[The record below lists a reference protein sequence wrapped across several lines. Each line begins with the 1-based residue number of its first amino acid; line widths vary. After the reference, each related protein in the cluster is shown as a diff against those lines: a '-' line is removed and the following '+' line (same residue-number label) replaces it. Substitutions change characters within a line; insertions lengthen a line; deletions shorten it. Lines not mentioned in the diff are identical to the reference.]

1 MRNGTVNCMYFEGN
15 FAHEAGDD
23 IFTSSLI
30 PCIRSGSNG
39 STDTSIDARKKV
51 FRATPPFYYSDNL
64 TNSSIVTGAAEIK
77 FIDKVNVSR
86 DDLHISVYPGQLF
99 NLTTKMEPLDE
110 LEALSKV
117 PFFATT
123 NVSNFT
129 FPAVKV
135 DPNNEY
141 TTRYLQFLASKN
153 CNTGLGLCDASIEA
167 QLQAVP
173 EPPLL
178 FSFNVSLS
186 ECPPGSWV
194 SFPNNATEG
203 QCECARNGTSD
214 GYLKGIICYKRG
226 SDLSIFRQAS
236 VWYGEQEINKLHSR
250 NISITA
256 PCSIYCP
263 PTRSNF
269 NLIPLNQTDPTSGI
283 CASQSRG
290 ILCGTCVHGIVITSN
305 TFKCCTLEERQAI
318 SAAGAWV
325 AWIAIQLVLTTVIVA
340 VILLSGCDVIGGTL
354 CSYVFFSQ
362 VVLEL
367 NLHGCTSGTTL
378 SVIENIERSYA
389 IWSLRFRWLLPYVN
403 LCMPS
408 IDNTL
413 EALAIDYAFAIYPF
427 VLIAI
432 AWIIAHCQEKGW
444 CCCCLGVCGKIK
456 DCFGWLKRKVKCCDI
471 FLRWFRGR
479 VSLAHGIATCLIL
492 TYGNL
497 LMVSFF
503 ILAPVQLSVPH
514 GYGHH
519 PNDIE
524 GGSLRSLYNGD
535 FAYFGF
541 PHYLYGTGAILVVG
555 IFGVIPPLF
564 LMSYP
569 WLPQFLKWCNKCK
582 CSLVLGKKMEGWYEK
597 RFAHH
602 FLEMFQ
608 GHYKSS
614 HCYFAGM
621 WLVYRLVLHAI
632 NVFTPDC
639 ATSFTVQIIFG
650 VIFLLLHSILQPNKE
665 RKHNVLD
672 SLFLANIILL
682 STLGLVF
689 WSSNGQ
695 GSGTNAITAAMAIF
709 LILPHLYFLAV
720 VIIYIIYI
728 WRYCHKEQDPH
739 DQQPLLNFGSDAV
752 MCCIAGGPIRA
763 PINQADST
771 DFEENSSRN
780 VTEANLALSYYA
792 FDERNGRASDRNMN

>member
-1 MRNGTVNCMYFEGN
+1 M
-15 FAHEAGDD
+15 
-23 IFTSSLI
+23 
-30 PCIRSGSNG
+30 
-39 STDTSIDARKKV
+39 
-51 FRATPPFYYSDNL
+51 
-64 TNSSIVTGAAEIK
+64 
-77 FIDKVNVSR
+77 
-86 DDLHISVYPGQLF
+86 
-99 NLTTKMEPLDE
+99 
-110 LEALSKV
+110 
-117 PFFATT
+117 
-123 NVSNFT
+123 
-129 FPAVKV
+129 
-135 DPNNEY
+135 
-141 TTRYLQFLASKN
+141 FL
-153 CNTGLGLCDASIEA
+153 C
-167 QLQAVP
+167 
-173 EPPLL
+173 LL
-178 FSFNVSLS
+178 
-186 ECPPGSWV
+186 
-194 SFPNNATEG
+194 
-203 QCECARNGTSD
+203 R
-214 GYLKGIICYKRG
+214 
-226 SDLSIFRQAS
+226 
-236 VWYGEQEINKLHSR
+236 
-250 NISITA
+250 
-256 PCSIYCP
+256 
-263 PTRSNF
+263 
-269 NLIPLNQTDPTSGI
+269 
-283 CASQSRG
+283 
-290 ILCGTCVHGIVITSN
+290 
-305 TFKCCTLEERQAI
+305 
-318 SAAGAWV
+318 
-325 AWIAIQLVLTTVIVA
+325 
-340 VILLSGCDVIGGTL
+340 
-354 CSYVFFSQ
+354 Q

-378 SVIENIERSYA
+378 SVIEDIERSYA

-432 AWIIAHCQEKGW
+432 AWIIAHCQEKGR

-471 FLRWFRGR
+471 FLRWFSGR

-514 GYGHH
+514 GHD

-555 IFGVIPPLF
+555 IIGVIPPLF

-614 HCYFAGM
+614 HRYFAGM
-621 WLVYRLVLHAI
+621 WLVYRLILHAI

-639 ATSFTVQIIFG
+639 ATSFTFQIIFG

-695 GSGTNAITAAMAIF
+695 DSDTNAITAAMAIF

-728 WRYCHKEQDPH
+728 WRYCRKEQDPH